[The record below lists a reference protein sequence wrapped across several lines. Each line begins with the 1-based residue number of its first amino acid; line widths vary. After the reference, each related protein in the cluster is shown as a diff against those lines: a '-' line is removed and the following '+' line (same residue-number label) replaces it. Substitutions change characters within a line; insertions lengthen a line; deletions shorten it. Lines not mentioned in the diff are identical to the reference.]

1 MRKLAPSL
9 LRAALLLG
17 LALGAAPRGAVA
29 QEGSPTV
36 AVAARDLPRGTVL
49 GAGDI
54 ALRPA
59 AGEAPDAGAAVEE
72 GWVARRLVREGEVL
86 REPAVAPPP
95 AVRAGEPVQGLVRR
109 GAVELRVWGV
119 AMNDAQVGAIVHLRT
134 ADGRRFTGTASG
146 TASATLAI
154 RER

>member
-1 MRKLAPSL
+1 MRTLTAL
-9 LRAALLLG
+9 LVRTGLLLG
-17 LALGAAPRGAVA
+17 LLLVLVPRGVDG
-29 QEGSPTV
+29 QEASAAV
-36 AVAARDLPRGTVL
+36 AVAARDLPRGAVL
-49 GAGDI
+49 SAGDI

-59 AGEAPDAGAAVEE
+59 DGEARGGSSAVEE
-72 GWVARRLVREGEVL
+72 GWVVRRLVREGEVL

-95 AVRAGEPVQGLVRR
+95 AVRAGEPVQGVVRR

-119 AMNDAQVGAIVHLRT
+119 ALNDAPVGGIVHLRT

>member
-1 MRKLAPSL
+1 MSKLAL
-9 LRAALLLG
+9 LVRTALLLG
-17 LALGAAPRGAVA
+17 LVLGVAPLGAAA
-29 QEGSPTV
+29 QEISGAV
-36 AVAARDLPRGTVL
+36 AVAARDLPRGAVL

-59 AGEAPDAGAAVEE
+59 EGEVPGAGSAVEE
-72 GWVARRLVREGEVL
+72 GWVVRRLVREGEVL

-95 AVRAGEPVQGLVRR
+95 AVRAGEPVQGVVRR

-119 AMNDAQVGAIVHLRT
+119 ALNDAAVGDIVHLRT
-134 ADGRRFTGTASG
+134 TDGRRFTGTASG